1 MSLSPADPFVHLGD
15 HFAALFGGQFERAR
29 LIQPA
34 TPAADHAGGLAVN
47 HADGVA
53 ADEQQDN
60 DVS

>member
-1 MSLSPADPFVHLGD
+1 MSLSPAHRLHAD
-15 HFAALFGGQFERAR
+15 FAALFGGQFERAR

-34 TPAADHAGGLAVN
+34 APVADDAGGLARH

-53 ADEQQDN
+53 GDEQQHN

>member
-1 MSLSPADPFVHLGD
+1 MSLSPAHRFYAD
-15 HFAALFGGQFERAR
+15 FAALFGCQFERAR

-34 TPAADHAGGLAVN
+34 ATVTDDAGGLARH

-53 ADEQQDN
+53 GDEQQHN

>member
-1 MSLSPADPFVHLGD
+1 MSLSPAHRLHAD
-15 HFAALFGGQFERAR
+15 FAALFGCQFERAR

-34 TPAADHAGGLAVN
+34 ATVTDDAGGLAMH

-53 ADEQQDN
+53 GDEQQHN

>member
-15 HFAALFGGQFERAR
+15 HFAALFGCQFERAR

-34 TPAADHAGGLAVN
+34 TPVTDDACGLARH

-53 ADEQQDN
+53 GDEQQHN